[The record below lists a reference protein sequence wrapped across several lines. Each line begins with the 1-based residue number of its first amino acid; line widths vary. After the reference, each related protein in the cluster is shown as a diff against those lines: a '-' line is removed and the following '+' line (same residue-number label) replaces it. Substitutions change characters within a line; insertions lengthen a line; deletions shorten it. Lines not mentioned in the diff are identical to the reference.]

1 MTLTVAQTLTDTT
14 ALGEITTAYTLT
26 ISDTA
31 AHIQALTA
39 TQIAGLGNLHVTQIA
54 ASDTS
59 VGLSVALAT
68 ALQAA
73 NIQMTALAGSTVT
86 LGDISTN
93 LTAMS
98 VNLIAA
104 WKRSAFPALS
114 APTARSTS
122 ASSRRSRWKAL
133 VFGSPS
139 RAGWRI
145 R

>member
-1 MTLTVAQTLTDTT
+1 MKRTIPYTIAISETAAKVAANVAALNADAHITSIALTDAGTPALTLTVAQTLTDTT

-68 ALQAA
+68 RC
-73 NIQMTALAGSTVT
+73 
-86 LGDISTN
+86 
-93 LTAMS
+93 
-98 VNLIAA
+98 
-104 WKRSAFPALS
+104 KRQ
-114 APTARSTS
+114 TS
-122 ASSRRSRWKAL
+122 R
-133 VFGSPS
+133 
-139 RAGWRI
+139 
-145 R
+145 